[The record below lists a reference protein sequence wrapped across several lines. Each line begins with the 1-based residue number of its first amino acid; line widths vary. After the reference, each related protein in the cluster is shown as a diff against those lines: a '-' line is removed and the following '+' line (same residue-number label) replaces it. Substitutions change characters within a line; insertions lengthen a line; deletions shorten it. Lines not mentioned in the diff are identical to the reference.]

1 MLYFHDIHFI
11 IFISFVHLFFY
22 YYHAP
27 THTYA
32 SYFDNLMKE
41 WIHKNYDILL
51 QDKFLKSA
59 ITIFRY
65 PVCNQNRNNNIN
77 CNGNNVFRDWIL
89 ELLFKITIIYLFS
102 LSFLSAWKLIKGV
115 FINSLKAY
123 SVYSWNTL
131 ISV

>member
-1 MLYFHDIHFI
+1 MIYTLLFLFPLFI
-11 IFISFVHLFFY
+11 FFYY